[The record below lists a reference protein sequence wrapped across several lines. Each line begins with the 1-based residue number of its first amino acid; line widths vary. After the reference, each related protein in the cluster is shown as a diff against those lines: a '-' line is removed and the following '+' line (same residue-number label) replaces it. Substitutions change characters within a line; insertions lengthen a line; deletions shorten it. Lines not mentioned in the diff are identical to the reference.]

1 MKNPR
6 HSGNRR
12 ARRMLSFGPEIL
24 ESRALL
30 STTTATETFTG
41 PSLSDLIQQ
50 ARGGTNTAPAA
61 ISRIEQAL
69 QTQLTSGPLADL
81 KAGKVS
87 SNGFVTEVQNLE
99 ASYEQNLDSQL
110 SPEFPNVNEILKL
123 QGQKVVADVIAL
135 NQEASVG
142 LISSATLATDA
153 RVAINSLTTGPID
166 PLNPS
171 LSAYT
176 SATQTFET
184 DLNTIASSLNSSP
197 SSASASASAS
207 ASLTPGQASATALAE
222 TQAFLANMHAGLQV
236 GHPNVSSQVDAAVTT
251 LQSAESGLAQ
261 DTAASAQ
268 SALKSAVSTF
278 DTAML
283 GSGGVFDPAGP
294 VARAIA
300 RGAFAP
306 STTQP
311 QSNAAL
317 GSLSGTATQGKATL
331 SATLTGSGGGSA
343 LAGQTVSFTLDG
355 AFAGIA
361 TTDSQGVATLTGV
374 PTSNSVGT
382 DTGGVVAHFAGNSAY
397 RSASATGDLT
407 VTS

>member
-1 MKNPR
+1 
-6 HSGNRR
+6 
-12 ARRMLSFGPEIL
+12 MLSFGPEIL

-30 STTTATETFTG
+30 STTSATAGTTFNG

-50 ARGGTNTAPAA
+50 ARSGTDTASAA
-61 ISRIEQAL
+61 ISRMEQAL

-87 SNGFVTEVQNLE
+87 GNGFVTEVQNLE

-153 RVAINSLTTGPID
+153 GTAIDSLTTSPID

-176 SATQTFET
+176 SATQLFET
-184 DLNTIASSLNSSP
+184 ELNTLAQSLTS
-197 SSASASASAS
+197 SSASSTP
-207 ASLTPGQASATALAE
+207 SLTPAQVSATALAE

-236 GHPNVSSQVDAAVTT
+236 VHPNVSSQVDAAVSV
-251 LQSAESGLAQ
+251 LESAENGLAQ
-261 DTAASAQ
+261 DTATAAQ
-268 SALKSAVSTF
+268 AALTSAVSTF
-278 DTAML
+278 DTAMR

-294 VARAIA
+294 VAKAIN
-300 RGAFAP
+300 RGAFKP
-306 STTQP
+306 NTGQP
-311 QSNAAL
+311 QAGVTLASV
-317 GSLSGTATQGKATL
+317 SGTAMHGGTATL
-331 SATLTGSGGGSA
+331 SATLTASGGGSA
-343 LAGQTVSFTLDG
+343 IAGESVVFTLDG
-355 AFAGIA
+355 AFAGVA
-361 TTDSQGVATLTGV
+361 TTDSKGVATLTGV
-374 PTSNSVGT
+374 PTSNAVGT
-382 DTGGVVAHFAGNSAY
+382 DTGGVVAYFAGNRSY
-397 RSASATGDLT
+397 QSASTTGDLT
-407 VTS
+407 VS